1 MAAKKNANTALQQ
14 KVKVL
19 AKLYDYGCKTE
30 KDLRALSLQSI
41 LKIPDISVSDM
52 TVITELQEQIAKN
65 RLFSYLGGAEDE
77 QQSEENTI

>member
-19 AKLYDYGCKTE
+19 AKLHSGCKTE
-30 KDLRALSLQSI
+30 KDLKALSLQSI
-41 LKIPDISVSDM
+41 LKIPDISVSDR

>member
-1 MAAKKNANTALQQ
+1 MAAKKSANTALQ

-19 AKLYDYGCKTE
+19 AKLYDSGCKTE
-30 KDLRALSLQSI
+30 KDLKALSLQSI

-65 RLFSYLGGAEDE
+65 RLFSYLGGADDE
-77 QQSEENTI
+77 QESKQNE